1 MNAALLSSTFD
12 SSVST
17 EIPVSCAFAV
27 SNPNRFPVCDA
38 STFHAFMILSTW
50 STDCVTFVPLIVAN
64 CMNCFEVFS
73 SSVPVVWNLVL
84 TSPIASPTVD
94 ISSGIVPKALSADF
108 VNPSSASPVAPVF
121 VTMVSY
127 PSSSSLNAAIDAAP
141 MPAIPAETTDIFF
154 PKLSIFVP
162 AVSQA
167 VANFSSLLSFNC
179 SLTFFSSASIF
190 MRAVFDFSVFTV

>member
-1 MNAALLSSTFD
+1 
-12 SSVST
+12 
-17 EIPVSCAFAV
+17 
-27 SNPNRFPVCDA
+27 
-38 STFHAFMILSTW
+38 MILSTW

-94 ISSGIVPKALSADF
+94 ISSGIVPKTLSADF

-121 VTMVSY
+121 VTIVSY

-167 VANFSSLLSFNC
+167 VANFSSLLSFNW
-179 SLTFFSSASIF
+179 SLTFFSSASMF